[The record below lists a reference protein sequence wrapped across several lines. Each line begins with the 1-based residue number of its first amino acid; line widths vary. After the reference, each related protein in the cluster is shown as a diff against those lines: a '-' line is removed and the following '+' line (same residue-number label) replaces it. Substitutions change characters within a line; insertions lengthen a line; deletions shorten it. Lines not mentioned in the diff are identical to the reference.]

1 MTGPLK
7 KSDVA
12 ANFSA
17 AAESYDGWALVQQPA
32 AHYLADS
39 LPDGFAPRSVLDVG
53 CGTGALTRRL
63 TARYPDARIAGI
75 DLAPA
80 MVGICREAWP
90 HPHVFLCGDAE
101 DFDAEGN
108 AFDLIASSFAFQW
121 FADQPGT
128 LKRFAPALTPGGV
141 FALAVPVAGTLA
153 ELSAAHETALS
164 RPLAALT
171 YPPED
176 AYAQWV
182 SELGLDTVVSRVLD
196 MVVYYPDALAALKSF
211 KGIGATFRGAAK
223 PLSPREVNRLTRA
236 YEDRFRTED
245 GVPVTYRVLN
255 LVARNS

>member
-1 MTGPLK
+1 MSAPLK

-17 AAESYDGWALVQQPA
+17 AADSYDGWAMVQQPA
-32 AHYLADS
+32 AHYLVDS
-39 LPDGFAPRSVLDVG
+39 LPEGFAPRTVLDIG

-63 TARYPDARIAGI
+63 TARFPEARIAGI

-80 MVGICREAWP
+80 MVGVCRAAWP
-90 HPHVFLCGDAE
+90 HPHIFLCGDAE

-128 LKRFAPALTPGGV
+128 LKRFAPALTPGGIL
-141 FALAVPVAGTLA
+141 ALAVPVAGTLS
-153 ELSAAHETALS
+153 ELSAAHQAALD

-176 AYAQWV
+176 AFAQWV
-182 SELGLDTVVSRVLD
+182 AELGLSPLTSRVLD
-196 MVVYYPDALAALKSF
+196 MVAYYPDALSALKSF
-211 KGIGATFRGAAK
+211 KGIGATFRGATR
-223 PLSPREVNRLTRA
+223 PLSPREIGRLTRT
-236 YEDRFRTED
+236 YEDRFRTAD

-255 LVARNS
+255 LVARN

>member
-1 MTGPLK
+1 MTTRFK

-17 AAESYDGWALVQQPA
+17 AANSYDGWAMVQAPA
-32 AHYLADS
+32 AHHLTES
-39 LPDGFAPRSVLDVG
+39 LPPGFAPRTVLDVG

-63 TARYPDARIAGI
+63 TARYPKARTAGI

-80 MVGICREAWP
+80 MVGICRDAWP

-128 LKRFAPALTPGGV
+128 LKRFAPAVTPGGIL
-141 FALAVPVAGTLA
+141 ALAVPVTGTLIELCTAHA
-153 ELSAAHETALS
+153 EALD

-171 YPPED
+171 YPPGE
-176 AYAQWV
+176 AYTQ
-182 SELGLDTVVSRVLD
+182 
-196 MVVYYPDALAALKSF
+196 
-211 KGIGATFRGAAK
+211 
-223 PLSPREVNRLTRA
+223 
-236 YEDRFRTED
+236 
-245 GVPVTYRVLN
+245 
-255 LVARNS
+255 